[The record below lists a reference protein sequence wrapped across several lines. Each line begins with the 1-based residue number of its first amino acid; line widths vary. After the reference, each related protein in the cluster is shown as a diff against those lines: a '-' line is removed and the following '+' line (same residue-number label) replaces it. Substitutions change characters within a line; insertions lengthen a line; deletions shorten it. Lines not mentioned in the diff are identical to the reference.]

1 MYLAFRFHDI
11 LPSVCMQ
18 MGYGER
24 LVLRAFLHYEME
36 QRIKAEEALKEGE

>member
-11 LPSVCMQ
+11 LPSVCMR

-24 LVLRAFLHYEME
+24 LVLRAFLHYEIE
-36 QRIKAEEALKEGE
+36 QREKAIEAAKEGE